1 MIFFDNEPYNQ
12 GYASYG
18 DVDFFERGRLV
29 REDSILD
36 GYFVLYCEPDCSR
49 EDIYLFG
56 RCYVDVTDNWL
67 LELIPRLQYES
78 DEEYAVRCIDELG
91 AYEFGYDFPYPVSWY
106 SRGEVLDA
114 LHDMSVSLCIGKFAA
129 LRSEESEEL
138 ILAKRAL
145 EQLLD
150 TGSMF
155 MEAIL
160 SEELDGLYR
169 KSRTAIGSLIGKEL
183 SEGAV
188 SNTDCFNAALNT
200 WLHSQMPL
208 TYSGAADCLQVL
220 SDLLADV
227 ISPDDRD
234 ILAEKADMFL
244 DAQKKADNLSALSA

>member
-1 MIFFDNEPYNQ
+1 MIFYDNEPHNQ
-12 GYASYG
+12 GYMNLG
-18 DVDFFERGRLV
+18 DVDFFEHGRLV
-29 REDSILD
+29 QEDSIPD
-36 GYFVLYCEPDCSR
+36 GYFVLYCEPNCDH
-49 EDIYLFG
+49 EDNYLFG

-67 LELIPRLQYES
+67 LERIPRLQYES
-78 DEEYAVRCIDELG
+78 GEEYAVRCIDELG
-91 AYEFGYDFPYPVSWY
+91 AYEFGYDFPYPVAWY
-106 SRGEVLDA
+106 SRGEILGA
-114 LHDMSVSLCIGKFAA
+114 LHDMSVSLCIGKFAD
-129 LRSEESEEL
+129 LRSEESEEFSL
-138 ILAKRAL
+138 TKKAL
-145 EQLLD
+145 EQFLD

-169 KSRTAIGSLIGKEL
+169 KCRTAIGSLIGKEL
-183 SEGAV
+183 SEDAV

-208 TYSGAADCLQVL
+208 TYSGAADSLQVL

-234 ILAEKADMFL
+234 ILVEKAAMFL